1 MKALFVA
8 LALIATPALAAPQDT
23 ATSPAP
29 TPNYAKPESWLCRPG
44 RADPCSADQTATII
58 KPDGTRSTE
67 SFTATK
73 DATFDCF
80 YVYPTVSLDPTP
92 NSDMDAGPEELTVA
106 AFQAARFAKHC
117 RVFAP
122 LYRQVTL
129 SALRS
134 LLVGKPVKADYVM
147 AYEDVKAAWD
157 EYLAYD
163 NHGRGVV
170 LIGHSQGS
178 GLLKA
183 LVAKAIEGTPVQK
196 QIISVLIP
204 GTNVAVPVGKD
215 VGGDFASTPLC
226 HSAKDTG
233 CVVSYVTFRA
243 DSPPPDNS
251 RFGVVPQAGM
261 VAACVNPAALAGGS
275 AVTDAYLGAKGAGAA
290 GAPMGP
296 WTSDGAAVT
305 TPFVKVPGL
314 LSAACTTTGKFHYLA
329 LTINADPT
337 DKRTDTIVGD
347 VVIGGT
353 TLKDWGLHLID
364 MPVVMG
370 NLVELSDAQAKA
382 WAARP

>member
-1 MKALFVA
+1 MKSFLAAF
-8 LALIATPALAAPQDT
+8 ALIATPALAAPQTPPAAPT
-23 ATSPAP
+23 ATPD
-29 TPNYAKPESWLCRPG
+29 YGKPENWLCRPG
-44 RADPCSADQTATII
+44 RADPCSADQSATIV
-58 KPDGTRSTE
+58 KADGSRSVET
-67 SFTATK
+67 FTATK
-73 DATFDCF
+73 DAKFDCF

-92 NSDMDAGPEELTVA
+92 NSDMKAGSEENLVA
-106 AFQAARFAKHC
+106 AFQAARFRKHC

-129 SALRS
+129 TALQA
-134 LLVGKPVKADYVM
+134 LLTGKPVVADRIM
-147 AYEDVKAAWD
+147 AYSDVKAAWD

-178 GLLKA
+178 GILKE
-183 LVAKAIEGTPVQK
+183 LVARAIEGTPAQK

-204 GTNVAVPVGKD
+204 GTNVAVPTGKD
-215 VGGDFASTPLC
+215 VGGDLKSTPLC

-243 DSPPPDNS
+243 DAPPPENS
-251 RFGVVPQAGM
+251 RFGVVPGAGM
-261 VAACVNPAALAGGS
+261 GAACVNPAALAGGS
-275 AVTDAYLGAKGAGAA
+275 AITDNYLGARGAGMASA
-290 GAPMGP
+290 QQGP
-296 WTSDGAAVT
+296 WSQGGAAVT

-314 LSAACTTTGKFHYLA
+314 LSAACTTTGRFSYLA
-329 LTINADPT
+329 VTVNADPA

-347 VVIGGT
+347 VTVGGQI
-353 TLKDWGLHLID
+353 LKDWGLHLID

-382 WAARP
+382 WAAKR